1 MSGLE
6 LLVALWC
13 SRFSCLLVCVAPYAV
28 LTLLPSPSSRLLI
41 SVDFMPLEKGFKR
54 TSWTPMRLTHHHRL
68 KPPTVV
74 VPLARPGSRQVNPIY
89 SQPPGAPGST
99 KLTPNYREPLE
110 ATRFGYAAAYGYH
123 FVYAEVISPWGTYPH
138 PVYLNIWG
146 SQAGAPTTVTAYPF
160 SAGTLYCTLK
170 HQENG
175 DPECLCGR
183 CWEWLPQGWVCPLV
197 WCDVAPTN

>member
-1 MSGLE
+1 
-6 LLVALWC
+6 
-13 SRFSCLLVCVAPYAV
+13 
-28 LTLLPSPSSRLLI
+28 
-41 SVDFMPLEKGFKR
+41 MPLEKGFKR
-54 TSWTPMRLTHHHRL
+54 TSYSPGRTASSLLHPSLMTPMGLTTHRL
-68 KPPTVV
+68 QPPVVV
-74 VPLARPGSRQVNPIY
+74 VPLARPSSRQVNPIY
-89 SQPPGAPGST
+89 SQPPGAPGSRE
-99 KLTPNYREPLE
+99 LDPNYCEPLE
-110 ATRFGYAAAYGYH
+110 ATRFGYAAAYGYR

-146 SQAGAPTTVTAYPF
+146 SQAGAPTTAYPF